1 MSTSVGLYG
10 ASGTAYVLQQA
21 LSTLTNEQTQLAGQ
35 ATSGV
40 SSDSYAGLGDQRGQ
54 ALSLQPQI
62 TAISTWQN
70 SISGAQ
76 TNLSVT
82 QSALTEI
89 ASLNTT
95 LQTNLLSLGGS
106 YGTDTLSTIVSSAQ
120 AALSQLGDYLNTTG
134 SNGYVFAG
142 SDVNNAPVTDASNLA
157 TSGLATATS
166 GIVSQLDT
174 LGADSVF
181 ETATSYASSGGTFTD
196 SDGVTSSLSVFS
208 PALSTDP
215 VSAKALEA
223 KAVVGQSSVVSV
235 GMVATEGT
243 TPADSTTTGSAIR
256 DLMRNLMIV
265 ASLGSADTS
274 SSNFSDLV
282 TKLKAST
289 TSVGISLAT
298 EEGSIGLTQ
307 SSLTTQSTNL
317 STMSTMLVSQLSN
330 IKDVDIAAVSVQ
342 TGNIQDQLLASY
354 TLISD
359 LKGMTLASYI

>member
-1 MSTSVGLYG
+1 
-10 ASGTAYVLQQA
+10 
-21 LSTLTNEQTQLAGQ
+21 
-35 ATSGV
+35 
-40 SSDSYAGLGDQRGQ
+40 
-54 ALSLQPQI
+54 
-62 TAISTWQN
+62 
-70 SISGAQ
+70 
-76 TNLSVT
+76 
-82 QSALTEI
+82 
-89 ASLNTT
+89 
-95 LQTNLLSLGGS
+95 
-106 YGTDTLSTIVSSAQ
+106 
-120 AALSQLGDYLNTTG
+120 
-134 SNGYVFAG
+134 
-142 SDVNNAPVTDASNLA
+142 
-157 TSGLATATS
+157 
-166 GIVSQLDT
+166 
-174 LGADSVF
+174 
-181 ETATSYASSGGTFTD
+181 
-196 SDGVTSSLSVFS
+196 
-208 PALSTDP
+208 
-215 VSAKALEA
+215 
-223 KAVVGQSSVVSV
+223 
-235 GMVATEGT
+235 MVATEGT

-289 TSVGISLAT
+289 ASVGISLAT